1 MKKHLGILL
10 IALAIS
16 LFYPAAYLLASSIAV
31 PAIGG
36 NFSGPV
42 EDNVAAIFWN
52 PAALGQLE
60 GKNIFTTINTS
71 FLNFTYK
78 SEADPWTGEEKDY
91 PEVKSSTFSTPP
103 FLGFASDYGPEK
115 LVWGVGFYAPFGGAL
130 DWPDEVTLSSGTTEP
145 APQRFQMI
153 MTDIMCLTFGP
164 AASYR
169 ILDNLMV
176 GAGVSFNYGM
186 LDSELVSKEEAD
198 MKGVEIEGG
207 YIEARA
213 TEEGLSG
220 IAFGWSLGILWKPL
234 ENLDI
239 GASYISGLNF
249 TLKGDIKIEVEPHDM
264 LVYGVPSFID
274 LTLTGK
280 GDITLKPFKLPQM
293 INFGAEYRPT
303 DKIELDLA
311 LRWEGWSVRNYSNAE
326 IDVPIEGTLGSGPL
340 EQPISD
346 EISKTHRLDWGLKN
360 VFGLRVWGM
369 YRLLEKLKLGAG
381 FGWEQGAGSPEYTS
395 VENYSTDRIRLFG
408 GGQYEADFWIFENL
422 VLELSY
428 LHAFYGDLTV
438 KDESKKDPPVIGS
451 FGGMLDFISFGAA
464 YKF

>member
-1 MKKHLGILL
+1 MVLTILL
-10 IALAIS
+10 LSPASS
-16 LFYPAAYLLASSIAV
+16 LFASSIAV

-42 EDNVAAIFWN
+42 EDNVAAVFWN

-60 GKNIFTTINTS
+60 GKNILTTLNTS

-78 SEADPWTGEEKDY
+78 SDADPWAGDEKDY
-91 PEVKSSTFSTPP
+91 PEIKSSTFSPPP
-103 FLGFASDYGPEK
+103 FVGFASDIGPEK
-115 LVWGVGFYAPFGGAL
+115 LVWGLAFYTPFGGSL
-130 DWPDEVTLSSGTTEP
+130 DWPDKVTVDGETEP

-153 MTDIMCLTFGP
+153 KTDIKCLTVGP
-164 AASYR
+164 AAAYR

-186 LDSELVSKEEAD
+186 LDSELVSKEEAELED
-198 MKGVEIEGG
+198 VVIPEG

-213 TEEGLSG
+213 TEKGLSG
-220 IAFGWSLGILWKPL
+220 IAVGWSLGILWKPL

-249 TLKGDIKIEVEPHDM
+249 TLKGDIEIEVEPHDM
-264 LVYGVPSFID
+264 LLEGGNTQFLD
-274 LTLTGK
+274 LTLAGK
-280 GDITLKPFKLPQM
+280 GDIELKPFKLPQM
-293 INFGAEYRPT
+293 INFGTEYRPT
-303 DKIELDLA
+303 DKIELDFA
-311 LRWEGWSVRNYSNAE
+311 LRWEGWSVRKYSDAK
-326 IDVPIEGTLGSGPL
+326 IDIKELEGDLGGTPV
-340 EQPISD
+340 SD
-346 EISKTHRLDWGLKN
+346 SISKTHRLDWGLKN
-360 VFGLRVWGM
+360 ILGLRVWGK

-381 FGWEQGAGSPEYTS
+381 FGWEQGAGSPKYTS

-408 GGQYEADFWIFENL
+408 GGQYETDFWIFEN
-422 VLELSY
+422 VILELSY
-428 LHAFYGDLTV
+428 LHAIYKDLTV

-451 FGGMLDFISFGAA
+451 FGGKLDMISIGAA

>member
-1 MKKHLGILL
+1 MKNYPRILL
-10 IALAIS
+10 VALVILLVLPAS
-16 LFYPAAYLLASSIAV
+16 HLFASSIAV

-60 GKNIFTTINTS
+60 GRNVFTTINTS

-78 SEADPWTGEEKDY
+78 SDTDPWTGEDKNY
-91 PEVKSSTFSTPP
+91 PEVKSSSFSPPP

-115 LVWGVGFYAPFGGAL
+115 LVWGVAFYVPFGGSL
-130 DWPDEVTLSSGTTEP
+130 DWPDEVTVDGATEP

-153 MTDIMCLTFGP
+153 KTDIKCLTFGP
-164 AASYR
+164 AAAYKV
-169 ILDNLMV
+169 LDNLMF

-186 LDSELVSKEEAD
+186 LDSELISKEEAELE
-198 MKGVEIEGG
+198 GVVIPEG

-213 TEEGLSG
+213 TEEGLTG
-220 IAFGWSLGILWKPL
+220 IAVGWSFGALWKPL
-234 ENLDI
+234 EYLDI

-264 LVYGVPSFID
+264 LLSDGTTQFLD
-274 LTLTGK
+274 LTLAGK
-280 GDITLKPFKLPQM
+280 GDIELKPFKLPQM
-293 INFGAEYRPT
+293 INLGAEYRPT

-311 LRWEGWSVRNYSNAE
+311 LRWEGWSVRKYSNAK
-326 IDVPIEGTLGSGPL
+326 IDVPIEGDLGGVPV
-340 EQPISD
+340 SD
-346 EISKTHRLDWGLKN
+346 EISKTHRMDWDLEN
-360 VFGLRVWGM
+360 VLGLRVWGM

-381 FGWEQGAGSPEYTS
+381 FGWEQGAGSPDYTS

-438 KDESKKDPPVIGS
+438 KDESKKDPPVVGS
-451 FGGMLDFISFGAA
+451 FGGKLDFISFGAA